1 MSDPRQTV
9 AGAFQKIEAH
19 EDLCAARY
27 EAINDT
33 LKELKG
39 SAKQHERAA
48 WGIVLALVAWLGV
61 QLYNDHSRVPAAP
74 VAVAVGK

>member
-19 EDLCAARY
+19 EDLCAERY
-27 EAINDT
+27 KAINDT
-33 LKELKG
+33 LKDLKG